1 MQHGGYA
8 GKTPAP
14 IENKPTKKPTADR
27 GVAADKRTM
36 TLSKSRQ
43 RIEAAMNTLMHNN
56 TIERLVMDLKEE
68 NKRLREENDQ
78 IRGIS
83 NAVKKELEDFRA
95 IFHDYCYACI
105 MPETPMVDETP
116 AQSVN
121 MDEN

>member
-1 MQHGGYA
+1 MQHSGYA

-14 IENKPTKKPTADR
+14 IDSKPTKKPMTDR
-27 GVAADKRTM
+27 GVAADKRAT

-43 RIEAAMNTLMHNN
+43 RIEAAMNTLMYNN
-56 TIERLVMDLKEE
+56 TIEQLVIDLKEE

-105 MPETPMVDETP
+105 MPETSTPDKIP